1 MTCGSSG
8 GLRRLLSDDP
18 VAAYWMGFIFADG
31 SLSEWR
37 LKIKIA
43 VKDTEHLQTLAVW
56 LGSGIHTTF
65 ERGESVV
72 SLAKQD
78 RTAVPAIRER
88 FDLRPRKTYAPP
100 ARLPYD
106 DETLLRCWLVG
117 YIDGDGMV
125 RRQTGRR
132 NALLT
137 TVAHLTWEPL
147 LTAVSEKLGFGLIRH
162 RVVRGRT
169 YVALTCH
176 RHNEIV
182 ALRQFARTQGLPVLE
197 RKWSQV
203 DETYVAPDARDGRVR
218 ERIEVLA
225 RQGVRVKDI
234 AAELGCSIKHV
245 SETRTALGF
254 PDARRMTTSTQDGGR
269 YG

>member
-1 MTCGSSG
+1 MTEQ
-8 GLRRLLSDDP
+8 GLARLLADDP

-31 SLSEWR
+31 HLSEWR
-37 LKIKIA
+37 IKIKIA
-43 VKDTEHLQTLAVW
+43 IKDTEHLQTLAAW

-88 FDLRPRKTYAPP
+88 FDLRSRKTYEPP
-100 ARLPYD
+100 ARLPYEE
-106 DETLLRCWLVG
+106 ETLLRCWLVG
-117 YIDGDGMV
+117 YIDGDGMI
-125 RRQTGRR
+125 RQQTGRQ

-137 TVAHLTWEPL
+137 TVAHLAWEPL
-147 LTAVSEKLGFGLIRH
+147 LTEVSETVGVGLIRH
-162 RVVRGRT
+162 RIVRGRT

-182 ALRQFARTQGLPVLE
+182 ALRQFARAQCLPVLE
-197 RKWSQV
+197 RKWSRV
-203 DETYVAPDARDGRVR
+203 DETYVAPEARDGHMRDRV
-218 ERIEVLA
+218 EVLA
-225 RQGVRVKDI
+225 RQGMRVKDI
-234 AAELGCSIKHV
+234 AAELGCSIKHA

-254 PDARRMTTSTQDGGR
+254 PDARLTTTSTQDGGR